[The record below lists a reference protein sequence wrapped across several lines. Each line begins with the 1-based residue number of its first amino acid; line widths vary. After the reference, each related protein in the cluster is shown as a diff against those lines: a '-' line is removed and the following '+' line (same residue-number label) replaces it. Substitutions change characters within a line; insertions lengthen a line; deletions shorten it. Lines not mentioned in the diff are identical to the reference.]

1 MSYSDK
7 EQWYRQIIM
16 DHYNLPRNKGLV
28 EDDSYIK
35 VHLKNPSCGDDLQLQ
50 VKLED
55 EKIVDIRY
63 EGTGCAICC
72 SSVSMLTDNV
82 KKRSTAE
89 ALEIVEAFLQMLM
102 GQREF
107 DEDVIGEAISLQG
120 VAKLP
125 PRIKCAT
132 LGYKA
137 LQRILTNIMI
147 DDDELEEVK

>member
-28 EDDSYIK
+28 TQPNYQT
-35 VHLKNPSCGDDLQLQ
+35 VHLKNPSCGDDLKIQ
-50 VKLED
+50 VLLEQ
-55 EKIVDIRY
+55 ETIKDIRY

-72 SSVSMLTDNV
+72 SSASMLTQNV
-82 KKRSTAE
+82 KSKSTEDAQKVINE
-89 ALEIVEAFLQMLM
+89 FLKMVM
-102 GQREF
+102 GEQNP
-107 DEDVIGEAISLQG
+107 DEDILGESISLQG
-120 VAKLP
+120 ISKLP

-137 LQRILTNIMI
+137 LERIIANKAINDNDI
-147 DDDELEEVK
+147 EEIK